1 MVHAAVFHK
10 GDTAAAAASGV
21 VNVVIIIDGFERLGV
36 RLAAAA
42 AAPAAVFY
50 YYYRAPAKK
59 WIARTRARPTH
70 DAVF

>member
-1 MVHAAVFHK
+1 MVHATVSHK

-21 VNVVIIIDGFERLGV
+21 VKVIIIDGFECLGV

-42 AAPAAVFY
+42 AAASAAAFY

-59 WIARTRARPTH
+59 MDSAYTRAPYP
-70 DAVF
+70 